1 MRFKNIINP
10 IILEYIVIS
19 ILSIYFFLW
28 SQSLLVFDERLLLII
43 LIPIYFF
50 SKQEILDKSLI
61 KYFSILILFISIH
74 LVLNNIFFN
83 NSVFLNFEA
92 IVGSLV
98 IATVVVMYHSLIVK
112 NLSKII
118 YLFVLV
124 LFSFFLFENL
134 FVGNIYSINNFDCL
148 NGWFSNAGAVAAY
161 NAEHGTNYTTAKFK
175 LFSENSHFGMIAP
188 AIISYLIFMNYDK
201 NYLNFLNII
210 IIFFLFLFLSTTLLV
225 STIVCIT
232 FFLILKFKFIKNF
245 QKITAVFFIL
255 ISLLIVFSKPQCNM
269 RLTETIQG
277 VFINF
282 SSKYNQ
288 DPSIK
293 NNWIKTLPHEMLN
306 QSSEVTLNSYMVSIN
321 SFINNPFGT
330 GINNYIYQFKKIS
343 EDLSLKTWDV
353 NQQDGSNNFSKL
365 ITEFGIFSLIL
376 FYLIFNCMLKDNKN
390 FSKNIFFYSIII
402 TQLIRGAGY
411 FNGGY
416 LLCVFI
422 ILTFIYN
429 KNYDQNSSK

>member
-161 NAEHGTNYTTAKFK
+161 NAEHGTNYSVDEAKEA
-175 LFSENSHFGMIAP
+175 LG
-188 AIISYLIFMNYDK
+188 
-201 NYLNFLNII
+201 
-210 IIFFLFLFLSTTLLV
+210 
-225 STIVCIT
+225 
-232 FFLILKFKFIKNF
+232 
-245 QKITAVFFIL
+245 
-255 ISLLIVFSKPQCNM
+255 
-269 RLTETIQG
+269 
-277 VFINF
+277 
-282 SSKYNQ
+282 Q
-288 DPSIK
+288 D
-293 NNWIKTLPHEMLN
+293 
-306 QSSEVTLNSYMVSIN
+306 
-321 SFINNPFGT
+321 
-330 GINNYIYQFKKIS
+330 
-343 EDLSLKTWDV
+343 
-353 NQQDGSNNFSKL
+353 
-365 ITEFGIFSLIL
+365 
-376 FYLIFNCMLKDNKN
+376 
-390 FSKNIFFYSIII
+390 
-402 TQLIRGAGY
+402 
-411 FNGGY
+411 
-416 LLCVFI
+416 
-422 ILTFIYN
+422 
-429 KNYDQNSSK
+429 

>member
-148 NGWFSNAGAVAAY
+148 NGWFN
-161 NAEHGTNYTTAKFK
+161 NTAKYK

-225 STIVCIT
+225 STIVCTT

-282 SSKYNQ
+282 LTIINDDSSIR
-288 DPSIK
+288 S
-293 NNWIKTLPHEMLN
+293 NWIDTLEHDSIN
-306 QSSEVTLNSYMVSIN
+306 VSSEVVLNSYTVSLH
-321 SFINNPFGT
+321 SLKTYPLGT
-330 GINNYIYQFKKIS
+330 GVNNYILSYNKFSK
-343 EDLSLKTWDV
+343 DLSLTTLYILPWKLFNKSLTLTD
-353 NQQDGSNNFSKL
+353 NNKNDGSNNFSKL